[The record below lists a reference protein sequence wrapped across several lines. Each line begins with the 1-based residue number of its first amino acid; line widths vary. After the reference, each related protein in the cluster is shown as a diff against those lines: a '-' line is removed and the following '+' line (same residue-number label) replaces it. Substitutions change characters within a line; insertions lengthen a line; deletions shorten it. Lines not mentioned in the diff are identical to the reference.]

1 MLKVTAE
8 NEREREID
16 NYGKVMGQSF
26 DSSRRAA
33 TRAKVRGFAGT
44 FTGGVGFLAAARA
57 ASTGAS
63 TMRASTMLRAVARS
77 RSVLFKSL
85 PRRNAR
91 MHRRRLTSLPLPPPP
106 PPRRAKPTNVAQERV
121 HGRVHAKQG
130 PPVFARARVGKGRG
144 VTGRGRGG
152 EVRAGL
158 FPLAVLLRLMAN

>member
-1 MLKVTAE
+1 MR
-8 NEREREID
+8 ERERLTIMGKLWD
-16 NYGKVMGQSF
+16 NRSIRQGAP
-26 DSSRRAA
+26 RRAPKFA
-33 TRAKVRGFAGT
+33 ASRGLSQAELA
-44 FTGGVGFLAAARA
+44 FLRLPARLPRARA
-57 ASTGAS
+57 QCE
-63 TMRASTMLRAVARS
+63 RAQCCELSLARVAFYSNRC
-77 RSVLFKSL
+77 RGGTRVCTVVVLL
-85 PRRNAR
+85 PCP
-91 MHRRRLTSLPLPPPP
+91 SPPRP